1 MGYKTY
7 PCKVKFKYLVRRN
20 LSVVAGFFSEKDVT
34 DYALSIGGTV
44 IQADKNP
51 RNAGR
56 IPKFSDRE
64 KDAIRERI
72 SQGIPVRRIA
82 EEFRCSVGYVQKIN
96 VNILYKGQKT

>member
-1 MGYKTY
+1 MEYKTY
-7 PCKVKFKYLVRRN
+7 PCEVKFKYLVRRN
-20 LSVVAGFFSEKDVT
+20 LPVVAGFFSQKDAL

-44 IQADKNP
+44 IKANENP

-56 IPKFSDRE
+56 TPKFSDRE

-82 EEFRCSVGYVQKIN
+82 EEFRCSAGYVQK
-96 VNILYKGQKT
+96 LKCEHLL